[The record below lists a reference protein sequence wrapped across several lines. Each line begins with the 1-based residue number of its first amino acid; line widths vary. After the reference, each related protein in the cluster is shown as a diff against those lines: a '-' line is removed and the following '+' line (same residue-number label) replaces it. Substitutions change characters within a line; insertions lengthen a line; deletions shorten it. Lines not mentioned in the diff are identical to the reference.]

1 MKLSMWMIANRLSP
15 LMDIATNIRTDA
27 KPILNSARVAY
38 STNTAHVYQS
48 GSNVIVEGEGGDYI
62 TLFDIQ
68 LKEAFEI
75 IQGVF
80 DYYQDWEAEVEEAI
94 AAGDFQRA
102 VDSSWLVFNNPM
114 MILDGNSRL
123 LAITRDPELGKMD
136 PEWDYLCKYGYSSLN
151 SIRSMRYDNNNVDF
165 THYGSQSFQFQRS
178 NTMLYGGISYCM
190 IFNEGI
196 CGRITLLEKNRKLN
210 AGDSQL
216 IERMAKLL
224 EPRLGGTIS
233 APNSHVNVFFKLL
246 SQQPF
251 SEKELSIQLAYYQ
264 WLPED
269 PYQLCTIKPLGDNG
283 DMSLHILSQTIS
295 RHLQNSIVLE
305 KGGCVHVICNRDMY
319 NDPVHQQF
327 REILL
332 ANNALRIA
340 FSLCVPNV
348 NYLPLLERQ
357 TSFVLNHS
365 SNTGPG
371 VYTFGDHGLNF
382 LLSGH
387 SAREVYSACHPVVI
401 TLWEKARSG
410 NSDLYD
416 TLKTYIDCER
426 SLSQTAAALYTHRNT
441 VLYRIRKCQEMLG
454 DDLETPIKRL
464 YIRISMQALELY
476 GDELRKKN

>member
-15 LMDIATNIRTDA
+15 LMDIATNIRMDA

-48 GSNVIVEGEGGDYI
+48 GRNVIVEGEGGDHI

-80 DYYQDWEAEVEEAI
+80 DYYQDWESEIEEAI
-94 AAGDFQRA
+94 AEGDYQRA
-102 VDSSWLVFNNPM
+102 IDDSWLVFNNPM
-114 MILDGNSRL
+114 MVLDGNSRL

-151 SIRSMRYDNNNVDF
+151 SIRAMRYDNSNVDF
-165 THYGSQSFQFQRS
+165 THYGSQSFQVQRNNS
-178 NTMLYGGISYCM
+178 MLYGGISYCM

-224 EPRLGGTIS
+224 EPRLGGAAST
-233 APNSHVNVFFKLL
+233 PNSHVNVFFKLL
-246 SQQPF
+246 SQQPY
-251 SEKELSIQLAYYQ
+251 SDKELNLQLAYYQ

-269 PYQLCTIKPLGDNG
+269 PYQLCTIKPLTDGSN
-283 DMSLHILSQTIS
+283 MSRHILSQTIS
-295 RHLQNSIVLE
+295 RHLQNAIVLE
-305 KGGCVHVICNRDMY
+305 KNGCVHVICNRDMY

-365 SNTGPG
+365 SSSEPG
-371 VYTFGDHGLNF
+371 VYTFGDYGLNF

-401 TLWEKARSG
+401 SLWEKARGG

-426 SLSQTAAALYTHRNT
+426 SLSQTAAALFTHRNT
-441 VLYRIRKCQEMLG
+441 VLYRIRKCQELLG
-454 DDLETPIKRL
+454 DDLETPAKRL

-476 GDELRKKN
+476 GDELRKKA

>member
-15 LMDIATNIRTDA
+15 LMDIATNIRMDA

-48 GSNVIVEGEGGDYI
+48 GRNVIVEGEGGDHI
-62 TLFDIQ
+62 TLFDIH

-80 DYYQDWEAEVEEAI
+80 DYYQDWETEMEEAI
-94 AAGDFQRA
+94 ADGDYQRA
-102 VDSSWLVFNNPM
+102 VDTSWLVFNNPM

-151 SIRSMRYDNNNVDF
+151 SIRAMRYDNSSVDF

-178 NTMLYGGISYCM
+178 STMLYGGISYCL
-190 IFNEGI
+190 IFNEGV

-216 IERMAKLL
+216 IERLAKLL
-224 EPRLGGTIS
+224 EPRLGRPS
-233 APNSHVNVFFKLL
+233 PANNSHVNVFFKLL
-246 SQQPF
+246 SQQPY
-251 SEKELSIQLAYYQ
+251 SEKELAIQLAYYQ

-269 PYQLCTIKPLGDNG
+269 PYQLCTIKPTGDSG
-283 DMSLHILSQTIS
+283 EMSLHILSQTIS
-295 RHLQNSIVLE
+295 RHLQNAIVLE

-332 ANNALRIA
+332 ANNSLRIA

-357 TSFVLNHS
+357 TAFVLSHS
-365 SNTGPG
+365 NCSEPG
-371 VYTFGDHGLNF
+371 VYTFADHGLNF

-401 TLWEKARSG
+401 ALWEKARNG
-410 NSDLYD
+410 NGDLYD

-454 DDLETPIKRL
+454 DDLDTPAKRL

-476 GDELRKKN
+476 GDELKKKS

>member
-15 LMDIATNIRTDA
+15 LMDIATNIRMDA

-48 GSNVIVEGEGGDYI
+48 GRNVIVEGEGGDHI

-80 DYYQDWEAEVEEAI
+80 DYYQDWESEMEEAI
-94 AAGDFQRA
+94 ADGDYQRA
-102 VDSSWLVFNNPM
+102 VDTSWLVFNNPM

-151 SIRSMRYDNNNVDF
+151 SIRAMRYDNSSVDF

-178 NTMLYGGISYCM
+178 STMLYGGISYCM
-190 IFNEGI
+190 IFNEGV

-216 IERMAKLL
+216 IERLAKLL
-224 EPRLGGTIS
+224 EPRLGRPS
-233 APNSHVNVFFKLL
+233 PANNSHVNVFFKLL
-246 SQQPF
+246 SQQPY
-251 SEKELSIQLAYYQ
+251 SEKELAIQLAYYQ

-269 PYQLCTIKPLGDNG
+269 PYQLCTIRPTGDSG
-283 DMSLHILSQTIS
+283 EMSLHILSQTIS
-295 RHLQNSIVLE
+295 RHLQNAIVLE

-319 NDPVHQQF
+319 NDPIHQQF

-332 ANNALRIA
+332 ANNSLRIA

-357 TSFVLNHS
+357 TGFVLSHS
-365 SNTGPG
+365 NSAEPG
-371 VYTFGDHGLNF
+371 VYTFADHGLNF

-401 TLWEKARSG
+401 TLWEKARNG
-410 NSDLYD
+410 NNDLYD

-454 DDLETPIKRL
+454 DDLDTPAKRL

-476 GDELRKKN
+476 GDELKKKS